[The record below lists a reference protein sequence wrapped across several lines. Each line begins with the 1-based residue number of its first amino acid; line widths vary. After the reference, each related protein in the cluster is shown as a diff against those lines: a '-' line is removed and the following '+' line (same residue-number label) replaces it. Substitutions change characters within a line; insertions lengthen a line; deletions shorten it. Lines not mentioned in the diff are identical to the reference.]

1 MWRRMTADGCEWDV
15 RVLADEVDHGPVG
28 RTEPREILEFR
39 PLDGLRPPRRFATP
53 PGALEHMDDAALDA
67 VFRQALPI
75 GADHYG
81 RPGKR
86 MPDGEH
92 G

>member
-15 RVLADEVDHGPVG
+15 RVLADEVDHGPAG
-28 RTEPREILEFR
+28 RSEPIEILEFR
-39 PLDGLRPPRRFATP
+39 PLDGLRPPRRLATA
-53 PGALEHMDDAALDA
+53 PGALERMDDAALA
-67 VFRQALPI
+67 AAFRQALPI
-75 GADHYG
+75 GVDHYG

-86 MPDGEH
+86 MQDGNQ